1 MVRGGI
7 FDGLKDLFLLFN
19 VDILYDFDGKLFVCN
34 IFNEDLLCELV
45 FEIRNFLDGVLIM
58 KENFKMKVVKFK
70 IMLVYEIEIGGG
82 IDELFEKMVIV
93 FLYIFN

>member
-45 FEIRNFLDGVLIM
+45 FEI
-58 KENFKMKVVKFK
+58 
-70 IMLVYEIEIGGG
+70 
-82 IDELFEKMVIV
+82 
-93 FLYIFN
+93 